1 MSRFNVNMLKC
12 SILVTSK
19 DFPKYDKNV
28 PCIFSSL
35 KWVWS
40 QTSPALPSFML
51 QLFHGSHL
59 NCIFTA
65 LHHSLQHKLTK
76 YFLCKDKNHSLT
88 KLETSCRKHKK
99 IKHDT
104 EEIRK
109 QNSAIQHEIW
119 GLKEKYKH
127 SKALEEYFAVAKA
140 EREAVRQQN
149 DALWHEIHEM
159 ERNI

>member
-28 PCIFSSL
+28 PRIFSSL

-65 LHHSLQHKLTK
+65 LHHSLQHNLTK

-99 IKHDT
+99 NQTWHGGNKEAELNYTTWNLGT
-104 EEIRK
+104 EGEIQTQQSSGRIFCCR
-109 QNSAIQHEIW
+109 QSR
-119 GLKEKYKH
+119 
-127 SKALEEYFAVAKA
+127 
-140 EREAVRQQN
+140 ERGC
-149 DALWHEIHEM
+149 
-159 ERNI
+159 

>member
-99 IKHDT
+99 NQTWHRGNKEAELSYTTWNLGT
-104 EEIRK
+104 EGEIQTQQSSGRIFCCR
-109 QNSAIQHEIW
+109 Q
-119 GLKEKYKH
+119 GR
-127 SKALEEYFAVAKA
+127 
-140 EREAVRQQN
+140 ERGC
-149 DALWHEIHEM
+149 
-159 ERNI
+159 